1 MAASTPA
8 MVLGQVEAELRRRGY
23 KFQEDEDLIF
33 HTDNRL
39 LTGIGE
45 RTTDC
50 TVVTTNALVHFEN
63 GAKTVTEVS
72 GGPTPIGYVHL
83 GIIPGGH
90 RSGFPA
96 DCFHGPLAVPVVIS
110 FHSFHL
116 R

>member
-63 GAKTVTEVS
+63 GAMERRLHRTNVIGVWPMANFLLYPWGFVRCAERAVEAT
-72 GGPTPIGYVHL
+72 GGSHACP
-83 GIIPGGH
+83 
-90 RSGFPA
+90 
-96 DCFHGPLAVPVVIS
+96 
-110 FHSFHL
+110 
-116 R
+116 